1 MHGLPTP
8 HLRQHVARPTL
19 ASSML
24 RRLRS
29 QVTLSGPQ
37 ALTDFFDRL
46 PHARR
51 RVLMIDYDGTL
62 APFSTDRFLAQPY
75 AGARELLMRIHTQPA
90 TRLVIVSGRPAR
102 EAADLLGLAPR
113 PETWGVH
120 GWERLTPAGQLVRAI
135 LPAQAKR
142 AMQRLLA
149 LRPQLES
156 VGALIE
162 EKYASIAIHMRSLPE
177 DAVQRLRQLLA
188 EFEPRE
194 DGQPRQD
201 AVYLQAFDG
210 GYELRALGPNK
221 GTVVRG
227 VLREESR
234 DTLIA
239 YLGDDV
245 TDEDAFHALGGRGLA
260 VRVLPPSTADM
271 TALRPSAAQVALRAP
286 DELLGFLARWGDTP
300 IGTAHL

>member
-1 MHGLPTP
+1 MHGMSTI
-8 HLRQHVARPTL
+8 HLRQQVARHAAT
-19 ASSML
+19 SSML
-24 RRLRS
+24 RRLRP
-29 QVTLSGPQ
+29 QTGLSGPQ

-62 APFSTDRFLAQPY
+62 APVSTDRFLAQPY
-75 AGARELLMRIHTQPA
+75 AGASELLMRIHTQPA

-135 LPAQAKR
+135 LPAQAKL
-142 AMQRLLA
+142 ALHRLLA
-149 LRPQLES
+149 LRPQLEEA
-156 VGALIE
+156 GALIE
-162 EKYASIAIHMRSLPE
+162 EKYASIAVHTRALADES
-177 DAVQRLRQLLA
+177 VKRVRHVLA
-188 EFEPRE
+188 EFEPRA
-194 DGQPRQD
+194 DGQPRLD

-227 VLREESR
+227 VLREETR

-260 VRVLPPSTADM
+260 VRVLPPGTTDL

-286 DELLGFLARWGDTP
+286 DELLGFLARWGDTS
-300 IGTAHL
+300 IGAAQL